1 MGQDTQQPDPG
12 TNWFAEPHSCSQTSV
27 EKNELA
33 AKKKN
38 KPPKQ
43 DKKSAI
49 LFLLLKLITKESV
62 LTITDLNLCVNKI

>member
-43 DKKSAI
+43 DK
-49 LFLLLKLITKESV
+49 
-62 LTITDLNLCVNKI
+62 